1 MFTEVRFYFAQFSS
15 KTLIDQIFGKK
26 SQKWLENDELFTIL
40 ETLS

>member
-1 MFTEVRFYFAQFSS
+1 MFTEVRFYFAQFSN